1 MNSYSNSEVLGRG
14 VQEAPGLS
22 GGVSMRS
29 LHNRILRE
37 VGVTELLRELGAD
50 EKWLTKVL
58 SLNSKMTVYRVRSR
72 ELPSNQSDISFISF
86 TSESLMSLCRL

>member
-37 VGVTELLRELGAD
+37 VGVTELLREFGAD
-50 EKWLTKVL
+50 EK
-58 SLNSKMTVYRVRSR
+58 
-72 ELPSNQSDISFISF
+72 
-86 TSESLMSLCRL
+86 